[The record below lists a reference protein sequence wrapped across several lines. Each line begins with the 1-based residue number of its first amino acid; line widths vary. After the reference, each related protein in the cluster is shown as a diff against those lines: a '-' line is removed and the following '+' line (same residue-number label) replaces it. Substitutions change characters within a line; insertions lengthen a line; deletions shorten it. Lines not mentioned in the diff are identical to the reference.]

1 VRLEAEKMSKS
12 LGNMIFVR
20 TALETTTREALRLY
34 LLDSHYRR
42 PFDHD
47 EAKLIRATERAAA
60 LAEALGRGPIGPVGR
75 DAVTRE
81 VLAALDDDLGYAHRD
96 PRPRA
101 RRTEV
106 ERRREAVTSIHR
118 APCARRRVNQVELL
132 AEILAREGAE
142 ALGWERGRAGGSI
155 ARTLLRPA
163 ARRIAQEFAACD
175 EVFATRALPDA
186 ARWTLEHFSAT
197 LDVAGLDRV
206 PRRGP
211 ILLVANHPGL
221 TDAVGLIAALDR
233 PDVRIV
239 AADYPFL
246 HAMRGLGPR
255 LIFLGASSTSQLG
268 WIRAVARRPASRR
281 GRSSSS
287 PRASSSPIQRCSGR
301 DGAMLP
307 WSDSV
312 TLIARL
318 CARCADRPGG
328 GHRSAV
334 SARLRSHVD
343 PDQTHAARSSA
354 RRDAPSDDRP
364 TFPPRASTHRVR
376 TRRSSPVLT
385 VSARHSQFG
394 CAYLIP
400 ELSPSTR
407 HPTIAGT

>member
-1 VRLEAEKMSKS
+1 
-12 LGNMIFVR
+12 
-20 TALETTTREALRLY
+20 
-34 LLDSHYRR
+34 
-42 PFDHD
+42 
-47 EAKLIRATERAAA
+47 
-60 LAEALGRGPIGPVGR
+60 
-75 DAVTRE
+75 
-81 VLAALDDDLGYAHRD
+81 
-96 PRPRA
+96 
-101 RRTEV
+101 
-106 ERRREAVTSIHR
+106 
-118 APCARRRVNQVELL
+118 VNQVELL

-255 LIFLGASSTSQLG
+255 LIFLGASGTSQLG
-268 WIRAVARRPASRR
+268 WIRAVARDLRHGGVVLLFPA
-281 GRSSSS
+281 GKLE
-287 PRASSSPIQRCSGR
+287 PDPAVLGR

-318 CARCADRPGG
+318 APDAQIVPA
-328 GHRSAV
+328 AV
-334 SARLRSHVD
+334 TGVLSARAFAHPLTRIRRTPRDRQRVATLLQMIDPRFRHVR
-343 PDQTHAARSSA
+343 PRIAF
-354 RRDAPSDDRP
+354 DAPLVAGP
-364 TFPPRASTHRVR
+364 YGVGAALAVR
-376 TRRSSPVLT
+376 MRD
-385 VSARHSQFG
+385 
-394 CAYLIP
+394 LIP

-407 HPTIAGT
+407 HLPSLVREASAPYSGSGDPAKPGAAIP